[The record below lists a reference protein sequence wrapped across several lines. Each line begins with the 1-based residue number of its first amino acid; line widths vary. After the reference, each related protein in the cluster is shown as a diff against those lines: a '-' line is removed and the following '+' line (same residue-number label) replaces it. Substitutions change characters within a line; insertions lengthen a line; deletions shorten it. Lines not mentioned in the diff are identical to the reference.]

1 MSVWIPDETMLSK
14 AELEVQIQQIRSI
27 YIKIEILNTDDLV
40 IDEVSGECIGGS
52 YNINAEAPIRRT
64 CSVKFK
70 IFDKFL
76 PSEKSVF
83 WINKRFR
90 LFVGITYLKTGEI
103 IWFKKGTY
111 AIQDPSV
118 NISINENSVS
128 ISGLDK
134 MALFTGDIS
143 GQLSVKYIIKP
154 SEGNSGVYVHDAI
167 KAVVKDGGE
176 SNMKISETSLII
188 PYKIEKNIGETRYGI
203 INELVNLFYNYQAFY
218 DLDGNFIFTEKPT
231 ELGAIK
237 NSEVQWDFS
246 SYNLIQSLER
256 QIQYKNIK
264 NKFTVYGG
272 VMSKGCQAQYQILLT
287 DKEYPDCP
295 YTQTRL
301 LENFTRDFVVQEDT
315 YIGSSEAYDKAK
327 ATGKIDED
335 IDDMNISIEFESKFT
350 QKELED
356 MKKSLKYAT
365 QLCKNRAKQEIFYH
379 QQATDTVK
387 ITCLPIY
394 SLDVNQVI
402 EIYDKTSG
410 TNGKY
415 VVKEISCGLSSKDI
429 MNITAIKL
437 W

>member
-1 MSVWIPDETMLSK
+1 M
-14 AELEVQIQQIRSI
+14 
-27 YIKIEILNTDDLV
+27 
-40 IDEVSGECIGGS
+40 
-52 YNINAEAPIRRT
+52 
-64 CSVKFK
+64 K
-70 IFDKFL
+70 IF
-76 PSEKSVF
+76 
-83 WINKRFR
+83 
-90 LFVGITYLKTGEI
+90 
-103 IWFKKGTY
+103 
-111 AIQDPSV
+111 
-118 NISINENSVS
+118 
-128 ISGLDK
+128 
-134 MALFTGDIS
+134 
-143 GQLSVKYIIKP
+143 
-154 SEGNSGVYVHDAI
+154 
-167 KAVVKDGGE
+167 
-176 SNMKISETSLII
+176 ETSLII
-188 PYKIEKNIGETRYGI
+188 PYKIEKNIGETRYEI

-218 DLDGNFIFTEKPT
+218 DLDGNFIFTKKPT
-231 ELGAIK
+231 ELGAVK
-237 NSEVQWDFS
+237 SSEVQWDFS

-272 VMSKGCQAQYQILLT
+272 VMSKGCQASYQILLT

-301 LENFTRDFVVQEDT
+301 LESFTRDFVAQEDT

-327 ATGKIDED
+327 AAGKIDSD
-335 IDDMNISIEFESKFT
+335 IDNMNVSIEFQSKFT
-350 QKELED
+350 EKELED

-402 EIYDKTSG
+402 ELYDKSSG

-415 VVKEISCGLSSKDI
+415 VVKEISCGLPSKDV
-429 MNITAIKL
+429 MNIIAIKL

>member
-1 MSVWIPDETMLSK
+1 MLPQS
-14 AELEVQIQQIRSI
+14 ELEVQIQQIRSI
-27 YIKIEILNTDDLV
+27 YIKIEVLNTDDLV
-40 IDEVSGECIGGS
+40 IDEASGECIGGS
-52 YNINAEAPIRRT
+52 YNISADAPIRRT

-70 IFDKFL
+70 TLDKFL
-76 PSEKSVF
+76 PSENSVF

-118 NISINENSVS
+118 NISVSENSIS

-143 GQLSVKYIIKP
+143 GQLSSKYMIKADE
-154 SEGNSGVYVHDAI
+154 SKSGIYVHDAI

-176 SNMKISETSLII
+176 SNIKISETSLII
-188 PYKIEKNIGETRYGI
+188 PYKIEKNIGETRYEI

-218 DLDGNFIFTEKPT
+218 DLDGTFIFTEKPT
-231 ELGAIK
+231 ELESVR
-237 NSEVQWDFS
+237 NSDVQWDFS

-272 VMSKGCQAQYQILLT
+272 VMDKGCQASYQILLT
-287 DKEYPDCP
+287 DREYPNCP

-301 LENFTRDFVVQEDT
+301 SESFTRDLVLQEDT
-315 YIGSSEAYDKAK
+315 YVGSTEAYDKAK
-327 ATGKIDED
+327 VAGKIDTD
-335 IDDMNISIEFESKFT
+335 IDSMNVSVEFQSKFT
-350 QKELED
+350 EKELED

-402 EIYDKTSG
+402 ELYDKSSG

-415 VVKEISCGLSSKDI
+415 VVKEISCGLSAKDI